1 MKREQKLAASSLA
14 EGESFNRR
22 CGRAVGLAGLAFTLG
37 VASHGV
43 ARAETAPIAVPNN
56 SFPESVTSTSDGTI
70 YAGSFNRGGVVKV
83 APNGKAEPF
92 IKPGAA
98 GSRSVLGVLAD
109 EKRGTL
115 YVCSSPAATAVS
127 SP

>member
-1 MKREQKLAASSLA
+1 MKKQQSVAASSLA

-22 CGRAVGLAGLAFTLG
+22 CGRAVGLAGLAFALGMAPLG
-37 VASHGV
+37 VAW
-43 ARAETAPIAVPNN
+43 AETAPVAVPND
-56 SFPESVTSTSDGTI
+56 SFPESVTSTKDGTI
-70 YAGSFNRGGVVKV
+70 YAGSFNHGGVVKV